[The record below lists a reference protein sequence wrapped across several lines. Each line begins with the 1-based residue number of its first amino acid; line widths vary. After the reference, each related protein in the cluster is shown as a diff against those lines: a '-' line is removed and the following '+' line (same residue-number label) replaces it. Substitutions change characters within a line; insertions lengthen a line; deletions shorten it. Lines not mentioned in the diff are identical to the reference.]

1 MEFNWIYD
9 HRTPRK
15 LRSALKMYG
24 VSSSLL
30 KVAIY
35 HGGKMQINGVDK
47 WAVDTVN
54 YHDKVTL
61 ILLQK
66 LLMIMWMS
74 VRHLSILF
82 MKIKT
87 F

>member
-1 MEFNWIYD
+1 MKFNWIYD

-54 YHDKVTL
+54 YLDKVTL
-61 ILLQK
+61 ILPPE
-66 LLMIMWMS
+66 
-74 VRHLSILF
+74 
-82 MKIKT
+82 IKERERKAGRKEI
-87 F
+87 

>member
-35 HGGKMQINGVDK
+35 HGGKMQINE
-47 WAVDTVN
+47 N
-54 YHDKVTL
+54 SSER
-61 ILLQK
+61 QK
-66 LLMIMWMS
+66 AC
-74 VRHLSILF
+74 VKENHNP
-82 MKIKT
+82 
-87 F
+87 